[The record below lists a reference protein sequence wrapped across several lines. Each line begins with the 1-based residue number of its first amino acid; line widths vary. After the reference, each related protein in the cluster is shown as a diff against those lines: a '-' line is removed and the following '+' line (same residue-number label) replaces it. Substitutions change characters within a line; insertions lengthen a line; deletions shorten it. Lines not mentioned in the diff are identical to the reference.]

1 MEFTGL
7 LSQIMLLIT
16 LMGRMM
22 MMMMRM
28 KRMMRM
34 MRENLSENMMQD
46 SEGEAW

>member
-16 LMGRMM
+16 LMGRIMM
-22 MMMMRM
+22 IM
-28 KRMMRM
+28 KRM

>member
-16 LMGRMM
+16 LMGRIMM
-22 MMMMRM
+22 M
-28 KRMMRM
+28 KRM
-34 MRENLSENMMQD
+34 MRENLSEIMMQD